1 VFATARAYE
10 NAALMAKESGAALEA
25 ATHFEEAAKRYE
37 RLDIQ
42 KAVETLVQ
50 AAVYV
55 ILALQCIAL
64 LALPCLALVD
74 NVGCTVVFFL
84 LSMLIARS
92 SCFAL
97 RAIDWRSIPTVQV
110 VWTHSAT

>member
-55 ILALQCIAL
+55 ILALPC
-64 LALPCLALVD
+64 LPCLALPWL
-74 NVGCTVVFFL
+74 TMLVV
-84 LSMLIARS
+84 R
-92 SCFAL
+92 
-97 RAIDWRSIPTVQV
+97 
-110 VWTHSAT
+110 